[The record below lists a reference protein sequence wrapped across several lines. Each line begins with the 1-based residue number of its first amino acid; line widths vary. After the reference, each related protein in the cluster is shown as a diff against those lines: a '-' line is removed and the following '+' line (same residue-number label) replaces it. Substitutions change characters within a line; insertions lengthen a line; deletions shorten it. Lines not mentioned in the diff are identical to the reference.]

1 MTLGPFT
8 GGSRRSPKAQ
18 RLSCKLEKQLPVC
31 MMTGT
36 PLLVP
41 ITFKCPVERV
51 PLGAGRF
58 GVFQFSCCEVGESA
72 GGRLPRSPTHPLHAC
87 PVLFVFGGL
96 GPDPSAAHLAD
107 SSSFSPQTQVPP
119 CLQIPRP
126 RAQAQ
131 SPLCHLRSEEPARH
145 LSLSPP
151 MEIKFPGTALSPP
164 LGPFPSLE
172 SSSLRKESSSCPSK
186 APTMPGRGVH
196 FYIGLFKDFC
206 LKDISNVWE
215 RG

>member
-1 MTLGPFT
+1 MGCFSFLAVRWERALGKGCLGHLPT
-8 GGSRRSPKAQ
+8 HCMRARSC
-18 RLSCKLEKQLPVC
+18 LSLVAWVW
-31 MMTGT
+31 T
-36 PLLVP
+36 PLLR
-41 ITFKCPVERV
+41 T
-51 PLGAGRF
+51 
-58 GVFQFSCCEVGESA
+58 
-72 GGRLPRSPTHPLHAC
+72 
-87 PVLFVFGGL
+87 GL
-96 GPDPSAAHLAD
+96 I

-145 LSLSPP
+145 LSPSPP